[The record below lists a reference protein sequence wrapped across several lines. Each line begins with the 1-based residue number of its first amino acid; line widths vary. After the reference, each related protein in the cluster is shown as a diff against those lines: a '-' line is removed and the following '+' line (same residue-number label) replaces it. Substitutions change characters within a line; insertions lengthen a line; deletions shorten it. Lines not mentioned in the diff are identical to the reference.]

1 MEIRGGT
8 LTNWQKLYEERK
20 MTAEE
25 AVTLIKSEDHVIF
38 GHCVSEPAALV
49 DAMVANHEEYRNVHI
64 THMVSL
70 GKGEYTKP
78 EYAKNFVF
86 EGVFCG
92 AGTRKSVAEGRGDVI
107 PVYFSELPIWI
118 RRGILNFDVCLVQL
132 SPPDQWG
139 YCNLGV
145 ESGYTFQAIRSA
157 KIVIAQINKNVPF
170 SYGDTHI
177 HVSQLSAI
185 VEIDEPLA
193 EQQPPAVGEVE
204 TAIGKYCASLIEDG
218 STLQLGIGAIPDAVL
233 AELKGHRHLGI
244 HSEMIADGVLDL
256 VEAGVIDCSQKTLH
270 KGQIVVTFLMGTRR
284 LYDFAD
290 HNPMLTL
297 RPVDYVNDPAV
308 IAKNNKMV
316 SINSALQVD
325 FMGQV
330 VADTIGTRQF
340 SGVGGQVDF
349 VRGVARSEDGKG
361 ISIIAM
367 PSTTTK
373 KDGTVISKITPYID
387 NGAAVTTNRY
397 DVDYII
403 TEYGIA
409 RMKGKTLKERARA
422 LICIAHPDVREE
434 LVEAYEQRFNE
445 PVKRIQMPLTHRSSK
460 PAAPKKEAKADA
472 AAKAADAKADAKT
485 GAAEAKAAKK

>member
-1 MEIRGGT
+1 M
-8 LTNWQKLYEERK
+8 NWRELYEQK
-20 MTAEE
+20 KTTAEE
-25 AVTLIKSEDHVIF
+25 AVKLIKSNDRVIF
-38 GHCVSEPAALV
+38 GHCICEPEGLI
-49 DAMVANHEEYRNVHI
+49 DAMVANHDAYRNVHI

-70 GKGEYTKP
+70 GKGEYTNP
-78 EYAKNFVF
+78 EYKDNFTF
-86 EGVFCG
+86 DGIFAG
-92 AGTRKSVAEGRGDVI
+92 AGTRKSLAEGRGDVI
-107 PVYFSELPIWI
+107 PVYFSELPIWM
-118 RRGILNFDVCLVQL
+118 RRGILNFDVCLVMM

-157 KIVIAQINKNVPF
+157 KIVIAQINENVPF
-170 SYGDTHI
+170 AYGDTHI
-177 HVSQLSAI
+177 HISQLDAV
-185 VEIDEPLA
+185 VEMNAPLA
-193 EQQPPAVGEVE
+193 ESKPAPIGDVEKQIGE
-204 TAIGKYCASLIEDG
+204 YCASLIEDE

-233 AELKGHRHLGI
+233 SSLKGHKHLGI

-256 VEAGVIDCSQKTLH
+256 VEAGVIDCSAKTLH
-270 KGQIVVTFLMGTRR
+270 RGQIIVTFLMGTKR

-290 HNPMLTL
+290 HNPMLML
-297 RPVDYVNDPAV
+297 RPVDYVNDPAI

-330 VADTIGTRQF
+330 VADSIGTRQF

-349 VRGVARSEDGKG
+349 VRGAARAEDGKG

-367 PSTTTK
+367 PSITTK

-409 RMKGKTLKERARA
+409 RMKGKALKDRARA
-422 LICIAHPDVREE
+422 LISIAHPSAVDHLEQAFRE
-434 LVEAYEQRFNE
+434 RFNT
-445 PVKRIQMPLTHRSSK
+445 PL
-460 PAAPKKEAKADA
+460 
-472 AAKAADAKADAKT
+472 
-485 GAAEAKAAKK
+485 

>member
-8 LTNWQKLYEERK
+8 LTNWQKIYEQRK
-20 MTAEE
+20 TTAEK

-38 GHCVSEPAALV
+38 GHCISEPTALV
-49 DAMVANHEEYRNVHI
+49 NAMVANHDEYRNVHI

-118 RRGILNFDVCLVQL
+118 RRGILNFDVCMVQL

-157 KIVIAQINKNVPF
+157 KLVIAQINRNVPF
-170 SYGDTHI
+170 AYGDTHI
-177 HVSQLSAI
+177 HVSQLDAI
-185 VEIDEPLA
+185 VEIDEPLM
-193 EQQPPAVGEVE
+193 EQQPPVVGPVE
-204 TAIGKYCASLIEDG
+204 EAIGKHCASLIEDG

-256 VEAGVIDCSQKTLH
+256 VEAGVIDCSEKTLH

-308 IAKNNKMV
+308 VAKNNKMV

-367 PSTTTK
+367 PSTTTTR
-373 KDGTVISKITPYID
+373 DGKMISKITPYID

-409 RMKGKTLKERARA
+409 RMKGKTLKERAKA
-422 LICIAHPDVREE
+422 LIMIAHPDVRDE
-434 LVEAYEQRFNE
+434 LYEAYEQRFNE
-445 PVKRIQMPLTHRSSK
+445 PMNDIFFHADPKAKKEVSAKKEETSASS
-460 PAAPKKEAKADA
+460 KKEAPEKR
-472 AAKAADAKADAKT
+472 
-485 GAAEAKAAKK
+485 AESSENK

>member
-1 MEIRGGT
+1 MEITGGT
-8 LTNWQKLYEERK
+8 LTNWRELYEKRK
-20 MTAEE
+20 TTAEE

-38 GHCVSEPAALV
+38 GHCISEPTALI

-170 SYGDTHI
+170 AYGDTHI
-177 HVSQLSAI
+177 HVSQLDAI

-193 EQQPPAVGEVE
+193 EQQPPTVGEVE

-233 AELKGHRHLGI
+233 AELKGHKHLGI

-256 VEAGVIDCSQKTLH
+256 VEAGVIDCSEKTLH

-297 RPVDYVNDPAV
+297 RPVDYVNDPAI

-373 KDGTVISKITPYID
+373 KDGTMISKITPYID

-409 RMKGKTLKERARA
+409 HMKGKTLKERATA
-422 LICIAHPDVREE
+422 LIQIAHPDVREE
-434 LVEAYEQRFNE
+434 LYEAYEQRFNE
-445 PVKRIQMPLTHRSSK
+445 PVRDIFMARK
-460 PAAPKKEAKADA
+460 PKTIEKNESAAKKPVEPKKEEVK
-472 AAKAADAKADAKT
+472 KEEVRKEEPKKE
-485 GAAEAKAAKK
+485 EAK